1 LVLSALEIFLLILFI
16 LVLIATIIAYGYFVR
31 NTLKEKLEKEKK
43 EREKRWKCQKYKEE
57 HRKKLRYDYYWSNPN
72 RFFYT
77 TLGFIFLIAFSI
89 TTSIYYFWFG
99 FVLTLIFGI
108 FYAIYLKWAYDRYI
122 EFPKLAKAKL
132 EEYDNAIK
140 EGIKKAATWSD
151 DDEITTI
158 NTDKYPEIFYFD
170 SEVKKFNYPPLSSK
184 KTVIS
189 EKKIVAIAINRD
201 FLCIFDGASKFNL
214 LHPAID
220 EKKGCEVK
228 KPAAGACK
236 DFFYEDI
243 KKVAVDDKKLILTL
257 CEKICEGACLV
268 EEKVY
273 DVTFT
278 CAKPP
283 DAKAIAGKIKN
294 RIKALVRQKGFKV
307 LESYA
312 YKSIQK
318 MEEEKKEKEEAKK
331 EEAKK
336 SENSQNNDTA
346 KEEQKSKENQKTET
360 K

>member
-16 LVLIATIIAYGYFVR
+16 LVLIATIIAYAYFVR

-43 EREKRWKCQKYKEE
+43 EREIRWKCQKYKEE
-57 HRKKLRYDYYWSNPN
+57 HRKKLIYDYYWSNPN

-99 FVLTLIFGI
+99 FILTLFFGI
-108 FYAIYLKWAYDRYI
+108 LYAIYLKWAYDRYM

-151 DDEITTI
+151 DDDIIPI
-158 NTDKYPEIFYFD
+158 NSDKYPILYFFD
-170 SEVKKFNYPPLSSK
+170 TEVKKFNYPPLSSK

-214 LHPAID
+214 LNPAID

-228 KPAAGACK
+228 KPAAGGCK
-236 DFFYEDI
+236 DFMYQDI
-243 KKVAVDDKKLILTL
+243 RKVTVDGKNLILTL
-257 CEKICEGACLV
+257 CEKVCEGACLV

-278 CAKPP
+278 CTKPP
-283 DAKAIAGKIKN
+283 EAKEIAGKIKN
-294 RIKALVRQKGFKV
+294 RIKALIRQKGFQV

-318 MEEEKKEKEEAKK
+318 MEEEKKEKEEAKEK
-331 EEAKK
+331 EENKNE
-336 SENSQNNDTA
+336 ENNQNNDT
-346 KEEQKSKENQKTET
+346 SKEKQESNKNQET